1 MIIFNT
7 TELNQLMKRRST
19 PPYVNSI
26 ALVLQSVFPSDL
38 QMEKRNENILRW
50 NAMAMVMQAYDS
62 GSGVGGHVA
71 TYASA
76 AAMLEAK
83 FNHCFKTRTE
93 NYGGDRVSPQPHAAP
108 SIYACA

>member
-26 ALVLQSVFPSDL
+26 APVSQSVYPSDL
-38 QMEKRNENILRW
+38 QIEKRIENILRW
-50 NAMAMVMQAYDS
+50 NAMAMVMVVQAYDS
-62 GSGVGGHVA
+62 GSGVGGHIA

-93 NYGGDRVSPQPHAAP
+93 NYGGDRVSP
-108 SIYACA
+108 